1 MAVAVSIKILVI
13 FKNFALS
20 LKIIK
25 IRIALKYIK
34 LKIEVFPGLKVSYY
48 SSAERTTKV
57 TESVWFSCNCCSLF
71 SPQSKDRKFC
81 II

>member
-1 MAVAVSIKILVI
+1 VAVAVSIKILVT

-34 LKIEVFPGLKVSYY
+34 LKIEVFPGLKLS
-48 SSAERTTKV
+48 
-57 TESVWFSCNCCSLF
+57 
-71 SPQSKDRKFC
+71 
-81 II
+81 